1 VLAYIRERIKHIH
14 RALLEDPS
22 ALREEGRLA
31 GEAILWNLMALTDST
46 ARLSDELKKRHPEIQ
61 WEQVRGFRNVASHAY
76 DRIQLKQVAN
86 IVANDLPLMR
96 RAIDMELGPRD
107 RDLEPDR
114 VRSARRRRRGFV
126 QQGPRQTVVFGST
139 QRYAA
144 NSEHHF

>member
-1 VLAYIRERIKHIH
+1 M
-14 RALLEDPS
+14 
-22 ALREEGRLA
+22 REEGRLA
-31 GEAILWNLMALTDST
+31 GEAILWNLMALTDAT

-96 RAIDMELGPRD
+96 QAIEMELGPRN

-114 VRSARRRRRGFV
+114 
-126 QQGPRQTVVFGST
+126 
-139 QRYAA
+139 
-144 NSEHHF
+144 